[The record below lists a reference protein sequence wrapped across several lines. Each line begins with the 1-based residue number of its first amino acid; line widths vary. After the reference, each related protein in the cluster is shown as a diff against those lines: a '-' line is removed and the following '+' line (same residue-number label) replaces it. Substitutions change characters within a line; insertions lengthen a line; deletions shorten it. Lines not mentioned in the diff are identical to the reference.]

1 MALFLLFFLIKKK
14 ITIAATTAANPPITP
29 PAIAPEFDFP
39 PAASVPDPAATDDA
53 LADADAELAAA
64 DDLLEVTKEEDL
76 APVEE
81 VAAAEVDLAEVETLI
96 PDAARRLTFRK
107 REARKIPPH
116 LEVPVASPA
125 HG

>member
-1 MALFLLFFLIKKK
+1 M
-14 ITIAATTAANPPITP
+14 TATTPANPPITP
-29 PAIAPEFDFP
+29 PAIAPEFVFP

-53 LADADAELAAA
+53 LADADADAELAAAA
-64 DDLLEVTKEEDL
+64 DDLLEVMKEEVL

-81 VAAAEVDLAEVETLI
+81 GAAEVDVADLETLI

-107 REARKIPPH
+107 SDARKIPPH
-116 LEVPVASPA
+116 LEVPVASPS